1 VSLVSHWPCRV
12 PDGKPSPSVAF
23 RVPQSKKLDLM
34 MPSSGVTTFGKLSQ
48 RLHKKAKGHPT
59 RASNASR
66 TMTKRSQL
74 HPSSWDR
81 RHTSPRQA
89 STVESDMSL
98 ISLLSNSTNIGLRRG
113 QASVASPERRRLRVH
128 RDLASI
134 LDEALAISDAFLERE
149 NNSTN

>member
-1 VSLVSHWPCRV
+1 
-12 PDGKPSPSVAF
+12 
-23 RVPQSKKLDLM
+23 
-34 MPSSGVTTFGKLSQ
+34 
-48 RLHKKAKGHPT
+48 
-59 RASNASR
+59 
-66 TMTKRSQL
+66 
-74 HPSSWDR
+74 
-81 RHTSPRQA
+81 
-89 STVESDMSL
+89 MSL